1 MRRADPLPRLLST
14 PRDLCQD
21 DGVAGD
27 TTYSV
32 VIVTHDHAETI
43 PACLAAVAALAPP
56 PQQVVIVDNASRD
69 GSPEL
74 AAAMSGELP
83 LQLLRREANSGFATA
98 ANDGIRECRS
108 GWVLSLNP
116 DCAPRPDFVER
127 LLEAVTTRTEP
138 GTIGCATGKLI
149 RAEGPNLRPDGVL
162 DATGMVVTCSG
173 RHFDRGAG
181 EAEHGLYDRRAWVF
195 GGTGAATL
203 YRQSALEDVAYPGN
217 EPFAESF
224 FAYREDAELAWRLQ
238 WRGWRCLYEPSAV
251 AAHGRSYRPELG
263 RRGHATINRLSVRNR
278 FLLRMHCADLGWHVG
293 CFPWWLARDLMVI
306 GACLTVERGSLP
318 ALTQVWRLRHDAARR
333 RRWVMSRRTTP
344 SRRLRRWFRTPGWT
358 EEIIDE

>member
-1 MRRADPLPRLLST
+1 VAD
-14 PRDLCQD
+14 
-21 DGVAGD
+21 D

-32 VIVTHDHAETI
+32 VVVTHNHAATI
-43 PACLAAVAALAPP
+43 PACLTAVAALEPP
-56 PQQVVIVDNASRD
+56 PQKIVIIDNASRD
-69 GSPEL
+69 ASPEVV
-74 AAAMSGELP
+74 AEKAGDLP
-83 LQLLRREANSGFATA
+83 LQLLRRQINSGFASA
-98 ANDGIRECRS
+98 VNHGIRTCES

-116 DCAPRPDFVER
+116 DCAPRPDFVAR
-127 LLEAVTTRTEP
+127 LLEGVTTRPESN
-138 GTIGCATGKLI
+138 TIGCATGKLI
-149 RAEGPNLRPDGVL
+149 RAEGPDLRPDGVL
-162 DATGMVVTCSG
+162 DAAGMVITCSG

-181 EAEHGLYDRRAWVF
+181 ETEQACFNRRAWVF

-203 YRQSALEDVAYPGN
+203 YRKSALDDVAYPDN
-217 EPFAESF
+217 ETFAESF

-251 AAHGRSYRPELG
+251 ATHGRTFRPERG
-263 RRGHATINRLSVRNR
+263 RRGHTTINRLSVRNR
-278 FLLRMHCADLGWHVG
+278 FLLRLHCADVGWHIG

-306 GACLTVERGSLP
+306 GACLTVERSSLS
-318 ALTQVWRLRHDAARR
+318 ALAQVWDLRHDAMQR